1 MRKSIILIFSFLFVV
16 TVYSQDANDL
26 LTFDEYIDIVK
37 KNHPVMYQAELRSD
51 MIQSTR
57 KMARGGFDPK
67 LEADWN
73 HKSFDDKNYYSLA
86 NGALKIPTWYGI
98 DVKAGYER
106 NEGQFLNESDLL
118 PARGLWNAGISV
130 PLGKG
135 LVIDERRAALQRADI
150 YESATQQEQLIMT
163 NEILFNA
170 ALAYLQWQTVQEY
183 LVIAIDGVEL
193 ANQRLDGTRSSFVNG
208 DKPAIDTL
216 ESFISLQTREMD
228 RLKASQDLL
237 NAKIRLENF
246 LWIEGEVPLEVN
258 DNVMPEPINIQLLQ
272 YQFDSISLLQD
283 QRLIAHP
290 ELLLYD
296 YKIANIDIDQR
307 LAKEEIKPDIRI
319 NYNPLLAVAN
329 DGPFDSFN
337 ANDYKLGA
345 SISYPILQRKQ
356 RGKIELN
363 KLKLQDTEFDRSLK
377 SQELKVKLDT
387 YINNMNQ
394 ALRQYDLQTLTLD
407 NYNRMLIAENR
418 KLEAGESSI
427 FLVNSRESKY
437 LESRYKQIDVGRKLI
452 YNKFTYFLYSIA
464 MQEVL

>member
-1 MRKSIILIFSFLFVV
+1 MRIFLVLIFGFLFFVSG
-16 TVYSQDANDL
+16 YSQDSNN
-26 LTFDEYIDIVK
+26 TFSFGEYIEVVK
-37 KNHPVMYQAELRSD
+37 LNHPVFFQADLRSD
-51 MIQSTR
+51 MIESTQ
-57 KMARGGFDPK
+57 KMASGGFDPK
-67 LEADWN
+67 LEANWN

-86 NGALKIPTWYGI
+86 SGALKIPTWYGI

-106 NEGQFLNESDLL
+106 NEGQFLNESDLI
-118 PARGLWNAGISV
+118 PERGLWNVGISV

-135 LVIDERRAALQRADI
+135 LVIDERRATLQRADI
-150 YESATQQEQLIMT
+150 YESATKQEQLIMT
-163 NEILFNA
+163 NELLFNA

-183 LVIAIDGVEL
+183 LVIALKGVEL
-193 ANQRLDGTRSSFVNG
+193 ANQRLEGTRSSFING

-228 RLKASQDLL
+228 LLKARQDLL
-237 NAKIRLENF
+237 NAKIKLENF

-258 DNVMPEPINIQLLQ
+258 VNILPEPINIQLLQ
-272 YQFDSISLLQD
+272 YQLDSISLLQD

-319 NYNPLLAVAN
+319 NYNPLVAVAN

-345 SISYPILQRKQ
+345 AISYPLLQRKQ
-356 RGKIELN
+356 RGKIEIN
-363 KLKLQDTEFDRSLK
+363 KLKLQDAEFNRSQK

-394 ALRQYDLQTLTLD
+394 ALRQYDLQSLTLD

-418 KLEAGESSI
+418 KLQAGESSI

-452 YNKFTYFLYSIA
+452 FNKFTYLRYSVA

>member
-1 MRKSIILIFSFLFVV
+1 MRKSLIIIFSFLLLNSAF
-16 TVYSQDANDL
+16 SQDFSTRLSFVEFIN
-26 LTFDEYIDIVK
+26 IVK
-37 KNHPVMYQAELRSD
+37 TNHPVMYQAELQSD
-51 MIQSTR
+51 MAESTR

-67 LEADWN
+67 LEADWK
-73 HKSFDDKNYYSLA
+73 HKSFDKKNYYSIGSA
-86 NGALKIPTWYGI
+86 AVKIPTWYGI
-98 DVKAGYER
+98 DLKAGYDR

-118 PARGLWNAGISV
+118 PSRGLWNAGISV

-135 LVIDERRAALQRADI
+135 LVIDERRAALKRADI
-150 YESATQQEQLIMT
+150 YASATVQEQLIMR

-170 ALAYLQWQTVQEY
+170 ALAYLQWQTYQEY
-183 LVIAIDGVEL
+183 LVIAKEGVTL
-193 ANQRLDGTRSSFVNG
+193 ADQRLNGTRSSFVNG

-216 ESFISLQTREMD
+216 ESFISLQTRKMD
-228 RLKASQDLL
+228 QLKASQDLL
-237 NAKIRLENF
+237 NAKIKLENF
-246 LWIEGEVPLEVN
+246 LWVEGVTPLEM
-258 DNVMPEPINIQLLQ
+258 DGNVLPDPIDIQLLQ
-272 YQFDSISLLQD
+272 FQFDSISLLQD
-283 QRLIAHP
+283 QRLLTHP

-307 LAKEEIKPDIRI
+307 LAKEEIKPDIRV

-345 SISYPILQRKQ
+345 TISYPILQRKQ

-377 SQELKVKLDT
+377 SQNLKVKLDT
-387 YINNMNQ
+387 YVNNMNQ
-394 ALRQYDLQTLTLD
+394 ALRQYDLQSLTLE

-418 KLEAGESSI
+418 KLQAGESSI

-452 YNKFTYFLYSIA
+452 FNKFTYLLYSVA

>member
-1 MRKSIILIFSFLFVV
+1 MRNSIIAIFSFFLI
-16 TVYSQDANDL
+16 TSLYSQDGNDV
-26 LTFDEYIDIVK
+26 LTFIEYIDIVK
-37 KNHPVMYQAELRSD
+37 KNHPIMYQAELRTE
-51 MIQSTR
+51 MIESNR

-67 LEADWN
+67 LEAGWN

-86 NGALKIPTWYGI
+86 SGALKIPTWYGI
-98 DVKAGYER
+98 DIKAGYDHS
-106 NEGQFLNESDLL
+106 EGEFLNESDRL

-135 LVIDERRAALQRADI
+135 LVIDERRAALQRADL
-150 YESATQQEQLIMT
+150 YESATQQEQLIMR

-170 ALAYLQWQTVQEY
+170 AIAYLQWQTFQEY
-183 LVIAIDGVEL
+183 LVISSEGVDL
-193 ANQRLDGTRSSFVNG
+193 ANQRLDGTRSSFING

-216 ESFISLQTREMD
+216 ESFISLQSREMD
-228 RLKASQDLL
+228 QLKASQDLQ
-237 NAKIRLENF
+237 NAKIKLENF
-246 LWIEGEVPLEVN
+246 LWIEGDIPLEIN
-258 DNVMPEPINIQLLQ
+258 DEVLPEPIDITLLQ
-272 YQFDSISLLQD
+272 YQFDSLSLLQD

-307 LAKEEIKPDIRI
+307 LAKEEIKPDVRV

-329 DGPFDSFN
+329 DGLFDNFN

-345 SISYPILQRKQ
+345 TISYPILQRKQ

-377 SQELKVKLDT
+377 SQELKIKLDT
-387 YINNMNQ
+387 YVNNTNQ
-394 ALRQYDLQTLTLD
+394 ALTQFDLQSLTLE

-452 YNKFTYFLYSIA
+452 YNKFTYLLFSVA